1 MKDIKYIQLE
11 ASGFLTDIDFQMMNA
26 EQRGVYCSIIFYL
39 YCNEGKLE
47 LGDNSITLLSGK
59 FNKLAMISGCEKIGA
74 DWDTIWQKIAH
85 KFKITGN
92 ILTHKRVTAE
102 LLKTQKYIKEK
113 SEGGKKGMKSRWGD
127 NSLITKVSK
136 SKVSKEKVSKNK
148 YKEYVLLTNEEYLKL
163 SGKIGAEQ
171 LESLIDDL
179 NNYIGSTGRKYKS
192 HYHTLLNWAKSN
204 YKKTAIKKKT
214 KLFPISGKTCSRSN
228 CPLPAVYKNT
238 KGSYDR
244 YDCSK
249 HMPEKVKENF
259 E

>member
-1 MKDIKYIQLE
+1 MKEIKYIQLE

-47 LGDNSITLLSGK
+47 LGENSITLLSGK
-59 FNKLAMISGCEKIGA
+59 FNKLAMISGCEKVGA
-74 DWDTIWQKIAH
+74 DWDAIWLKIAH
-85 KFKITGN
+85 KFKITSN

-102 LLKTQKYIKEK
+102 LIKAEQFYKTK
-113 SEGGKKGMKSRWGD
+113 SEGGKKGMRTRWGD

-136 SKVSKEKVSKNK
+136 DKISKEKVSKDK
-148 YKEYVLLTNEEYLKL
+148 YKDYVFLTSEEFKKL
-163 SGKIGAEQ
+163 REKTGAEQ

-204 YKKTAIKKKT
+204 YKKTATKKKT
-214 KLFPISGKTCSRSN
+214 KLFPIPGKTCSRTD

-249 HMPEKVKENF
+249 HMPEDVREGF